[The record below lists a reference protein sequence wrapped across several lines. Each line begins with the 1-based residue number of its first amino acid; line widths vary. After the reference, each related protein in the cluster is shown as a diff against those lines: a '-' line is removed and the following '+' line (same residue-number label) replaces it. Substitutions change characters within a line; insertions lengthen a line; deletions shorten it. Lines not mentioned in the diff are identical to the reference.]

1 MDRRN
6 LLASLAGIGAAGL
19 AGCVSADSAPTAGT
33 APDPVSV
40 PETSVPEGVDA
51 PTESY
56 VAGNID
62 FGLALLDR
70 LADDAPTENRF
81 VSPYSLGVA
90 LAMTYAGARGET
102 RTNVAETLRFAP
114 TGEDLHRSVA
124 ALRAD
129 LPLGDA
135 DESAPQTTTA
145 ETETTDD
152 ATETEGEDGAP
163 FWFVGANALW
173 GQAAFPFREAFLGT
187 LERHYGAGLGR
198 VDFAEHPDE
207 ARRAINGWVAER
219 TREKIPEL
227 FPEGTIDHRTRLVL
241 ANAVYFRANWA
252 ETFDEGSTEPKEFTT
267 LDGTNVEVPTMHQS
281 ERFPFAEVD
290 GVKVLELPYAGE
302 DADMTLL
309 LPPRDGF
316 REFERGLDADRLG
329 ELLDATE
336 SREVEV
342 RLPRFEFRSS
352 LELSKRLEAMG
363 MTTAFTRE
371 ANLDGMAEGDA
382 DANLKLGSVVHEA
395 YVGVDEQGTEA
406 AAATGVEAEFT
417 SAALNPATFAA
428 DRPFLFVIRHRPT
441 NAPLFLGRVADPTAD

>member
-1 MDRRN
+1 MDRRH
-6 LLASLAGIGAAGL
+6 LLASLAAAGAAGL
-19 AGCVSADSAPTAGT
+19 AGCVSADSAPSAGT
-33 APDPVSV
+33 GPDPASV
-40 PETSVPEGVDA
+40 PETSVPEDVDA

-56 VAGNID
+56 VAGNAD

-70 LADDAPTENRF
+70 LADDAPNQNRF

-90 LAMTYAGARGET
+90 LAMTYAGTRGET
-102 RTNVAETLRFAP
+102 RTNVAETMRFSP

-124 ALRAD
+124 ALRAA
-129 LPLGDA
+129 LPLGDG
-135 DESAPQTTTA
+135 DESAPQTTTG
-145 ETETTDD
+145 ETTD
-152 ATETEGEDGAP
+152 ETGETGNEDGAA
-163 FWFVGANALW
+163 FRFVGANALW
-173 GQAAFPFREAFLGT
+173 GQEEFPFREAFLGT

-198 VDFAEHPDE
+198 ADFAETPDE
-207 ARRAINGWVAER
+207 ARQAINGWVADR

-252 ETFDEGSTEPKEFTT
+252 ETFDEEDTEPREFTT
-267 LDGTNVEVPTMHQS
+267 LDGTNVEAPTMHQS
-281 ERFPFAEVD
+281 ERFPFADVD

-309 LPPRDGF
+309 LPPRDEF
-316 REFERGLDADRLG
+316 REFERGLDAARLG

-336 SREVEV
+336 TREVEV
-342 RLPRFEFRSS
+342 RLPKFEFRSS
-352 LELSKRLEAMG
+352 LELSERLEAMG
-363 MTTAFTRE
+363 MTTAFTRS
-371 ANLDGMAEGDA
+371 ANLDGMADGDA

-417 SAALNPATFAA
+417 AAAPDPATFAA
-428 DRPFLFVIRHRPT
+428 DRPFLFAIRHRPT